1 MSDINSTNHSPLIRS
16 LQKAHRKS
24 LAQRTT
30 LGLWNAGLVG
40 LMLFLVLLLLEQQ
53 FYLDPWIKSVGLAVI
68 ASTKLFFLWWTRQK
82 GSQSSFEEFYRQFS
96 RQSGLEELRYAV
108 DLMQSL
114 DAKNKAGDS
123 SDADSAS
130 SNSSVSSSVS
140 PVQQAFIDAAILQN
154 LEQVPQPK
162 LTTALNDH
170 IRSLPTARMIRQRLQ
185 WIGIFLVLGG
195 FTASNFSDGTQ
206 RLLSFWQNFE
216 KPNPYRYTVFPGNT
230 TVEQGA
236 KFTASIGFDG
246 ATPNE
251 LILHFK
257 TDVESEYRSRLLNE
271 VMSPI
276 NLTDSNFTN
285 FTAQYFAPSLE
296 LNNAL
301 SYYLSMDGFRSP
313 IYRVDVQNRPRFLD
327 LLAVLSPPRYTGLP
341 SDTLHYPFAQL
352 NSYQGT
358 TIELHGALNKP
369 VADLQLFRSN
379 QDRLAIDSSFFST
392 LGYLPA
398 DTLFRITNLQLERA
412 DTLRINLK
420 DTSGLQSSRSEAGII
435 QFVLNAAMD
444 AAPQVQ
450 LLEPAQDISE
460 VAPSTLPILYRASD
474 DHGLGQAR
482 LRYVLQR
489 PFTESE
495 STQNIPLGQ
504 ARQDDVASFE
514 WSLEELALRPKDELL
529 FWIEVRDNDGY
540 NGPKWGR
547 SEERVLRIPSLT
559 EFFDDIGEQEDEVS
573 SNMEDISESF
583 EAIQERYDEFK
594 ENLIDQPEGNYEQ
607 QVQLE
612 SLQEGQQEIEERIK
626 ELNKKFEAIK
636 EELSEK
642 NLLSKETMKAYEELE
657 LLMKDI
663 DDPAFREALE
673 QLRENL
679 QQMSPEQMRQALEDV
694 EFNEERYKE
703 RLERSIELFKQLK
716 LTSDLEKLARSYEEL
731 SNEEAER
738 NGEAEETE
746 QTEEESEQKTV
757 DSENTDEKS
766 DENSDQNTNEPQ
778 QPTPL
783 ANPLTEQQ
791 KQALQKELDRL
802 QEQNEALS
810 EQTSP
815 KNEES
820 IQELQEFSKEK
831 LEEIKKRLQQESQPN
846 LQQDFEELAQK
857 TREQM
862 QRMGQQQLNVNISA
876 LQYILQ
882 SLLNL
887 SLEQEKLVT
896 ATDET
901 ENQSQAYV
909 DMARQQQRIE
919 QVFNSL
925 ADSLYELSTEIPQ
938 FANRI
943 NEQKAQTLERIQ
955 SSLTQMIERQKN
967 SASLASRQSFG
978 GLNELSYE
986 LANLMDQLQNSQSG
1000 SGSGSGGMSMQQ
1012 MMEQMQQMGEQQRQM
1027 NQQIQDMIN
1036 DMQGERLTQDQ
1047 SQRLEQLSRQQNA
1060 IRKQLQ
1066 EMQQNGGLDA
1076 GDELGSELQR
1086 MIEDMEETINDLRG
1100 GVVDP
1105 ILIER
1110 QQNILSRMLQAEDAL
1125 QERDEEE
1132 QREGTTAENPL
1143 NRPTPPMSLEELEER
1158 IRQRLNDPNF
1168 TPFAPDY
1175 QRLIQQYFELLR
1187 QQQVDL

>member
-1 MSDINSTNHSPLIRS
+1 MSDINIYSNSHSPLIRS
-16 LQKAHRKS
+16 LQKAHRNS

-30 LGLWNAGLVG
+30 LGLWNTGLVG
-40 LMLFLVLLLLEQQ
+40 LALFLVLLLLEQQ
-53 FYLDPWIKSVGLAVI
+53 FYLAPWIKGIGLAAI
-68 ASTKLFFLWWTRQK
+68 ATTKLFSLWWTRRQGQQK
-82 GSQSSFEEFYRQFS
+82 SFEEFYRQFS
-96 RQSGLEELRYAV
+96 RQSGFEELRYAV
-108 DLMQSL
+108 DLMQSE
-114 DAKNKAGDS
+114 DAKSKVGDTS
-123 SDADSAS
+123 VSDSAS
-130 SNSSVSSSVS
+130 STASVS
-140 PVQQAFIDAAILQN
+140 PIQQAFIDVAILQN

-162 LTTALNDH
+162 LSTALDEY
-170 IRSLPTARMIRQRLQ
+170 IRNLPTARLARQRLQ
-185 WIGIFLVLGG
+185 WMVVFFVLGAI
-195 FTASNFSDGTQ
+195 TAVNFSSGTQ
-206 RLLSFWQNFE
+206 RLLSFWQSYE
-216 KPNPYRYTVFPGNT
+216 QPNPYRYTVFPGNT

-236 KFTASIGFDG
+236 EFTASIGFEGTLPD
-246 ATPNE
+246 E
-251 LILHFK
+251 LILYFK
-257 TDVESEYRSRLLNE
+257 TDIESEYRSRLLKK
-271 VMSPI
+271 VASAI
-276 NLTDSNFTN
+276 NASY
-285 FTAQYFAPSLE
+285 TATYVAPSLE

-327 LLAVLSPPRYTGLP
+327 LLAVLTPPRYTGLP
-341 SDTLHYPFAQL
+341 TDTLRYPFAQL
-352 NSYQGT
+352 NGYQGT
-358 TIELHGALNKP
+358 QVELLTKLNKP
-369 VADLQLFRSN
+369 VEDLQLFRSD
-379 QDRLAIDSSFFST
+379 QSRLPIDSSFIST
-392 LGYLPA
+392 LGYLPP
-398 DTLFRITNLQLERA
+398 DTLLRITSLQLEQA
-412 DTLRINLK
+412 DTLRLNLK

-435 QFVLNAAMD
+435 QFVLNAAID
-444 AAPQVQ
+444 APPQVS
-450 LLEPAQDISE
+450 LLEPVQDLSE
-460 VAPSTLPILYRASD
+460 VAPTSLPILYRASD

-482 LRYVLQR
+482 LRYILQR
-489 PFTESE
+489 PFAEGE
-495 STQNIPLGQ
+495 ATQNIPLGL
-504 ARQDDVASFE
+504 ARQDAIASYT
-514 WSLEELALRPKDELL
+514 WTLDELALRPKDELL

-559 EFFDDIGEQEDEVS
+559 EFFDDISEQEDEVS
-573 SNMEDISESF
+573 SDMEDISESL

-607 QVQLE
+607 QIQLE
-612 SLQEGQQEIEERIK
+612 SLQEEQREIEERIK
-626 ELNKKFEAIK
+626 ELNEKFEAIK

-642 NLLSKETMKAYEELE
+642 NLLSEETLKSYEELE
-657 LLMKDI
+657 QLMKEI
-663 DDPAFREALE
+663 DDPTFRKALE

-679 QQMSPEQMRQALEDV
+679 QQMNPEQMRQALEDF

-731 SNEEAER
+731 AKEEAER
-738 NGEAEETE
+738 NGESEDTDQSSEQETIQNTE
-746 QTEEESEQKTV
+746 QTEQNSNKT
-757 DSENTDEKS
+757 
-766 DENSDQNTNEPQ
+766 Q

-783 ANPLTEQQ
+783 TTPLTEQQ
-791 KQALQKELDRL
+791 KQALQEELDRL

-810 EQTSP
+810 EQTTP
-815 KNEES
+815 KNEQS

-831 LEEIKKRLQQESQPN
+831 LEEIKKRLQQQSQPN

-862 QRMGQQQLNVNISA
+862 QMMGQQQLNVNIAA

-896 ATDET
+896 ATEET
-901 ENQSQAYV
+901 ENQSQAYM

-955 SSLTQMIERQKN
+955 SSLTQMIERQQN
-967 SASLASRQSFG
+967 RASLASRQSFG

-1012 MMEQMQQMGEQQRQM
+1012 MMEQMQQMGEQQQQM

-1066 EMQQNGGLDA
+1066 EMQQNGGLEA
-1076 GDELGSELQR
+1076 GDELGSQLER

-1100 GVVDP
+1100 GVIDP

-1110 QQNILSRMLQAEDAL
+1110 QQNILTRMLQAEDAL

-1132 QREGTTAENPL
+1132 RREGTTAEDLL
-1143 NRPTPPMSLEELEER
+1143 NRPTPPMSLEELEQR

-1175 QRLIQQYFELLR
+1175 QRLIQQYFELLQ
-1187 QQQVDL
+1187 QQQVDS

>member
-1 MSDINSTNHSPLIRS
+1 MSDINSNNHSPLIRS
-16 LQKAHRKS
+16 LQKAHRQS
-24 LAQRTT
+24 LAKRTT

-40 LMLFLVLLLLEQQ
+40 LALFLVLLLLEQQ
-53 FYLDPWIKSVGLAVI
+53 FYLAPWIKGLGLAAI
-68 ASTKLFFLWWTRQK
+68 ATSKLFSLWWTRRHDRPTR
-82 GSQSSFEEFYRQFS
+82 FEEFYRQFS

-108 DLMQSL
+108 DLMQSE
-114 DAKNKAGDS
+114 DAKSKVGDI
-123 SDADSAS
+123 SDTDSAA
-130 SNSSVSSSVS
+130 SVS

-154 LEQVPQPK
+154 LEQVPQLK
-162 LTTALNDH
+162 LSAALDEY
-170 IRSLPTARMIRQRLQ
+170 IRSLPTARLARQRLQ
-185 WIGIFLVLGG
+185 WMGVFIVLGTI
-195 FTASNFSDGTQ
+195 TAVNFSSGTQ
-206 RLLSFWQNFE
+206 RLLSFWQSYE
-216 KPNPYRYTVFPGNT
+216 QPNPYRYTVFPGNT

-236 KFTASIGFDG
+236 EFTASIGFEG
-246 ATPNE
+246 TTPDE
-251 LILHFK
+251 LILYFK
-257 TDVESEYRSRLLNE
+257 TDIESDYRSRLLNE
-271 VMSPI
+271 LAIPLNASY
-276 NLTDSNFTN
+276 
-285 FTAQYFAPSLE
+285 TAQYVAPSLE

-313 IYRVDVQNRPRFLD
+313 IYRVDVQNRPRLLD
-327 LLAVLSPPRYTGLP
+327 LLAVLTPPRYTGLP
-341 SDTLHYPFAQL
+341 TDTLRYPFAQL
-352 NSYQGT
+352 NGYQGT
-358 TIELHGALNKP
+358 QVELLTKLNKP
-369 VADLQLFRSN
+369 VEDLQLIRSD
-379 QDRLAIDSSFFST
+379 QGRLPIDSSYFST
-392 LGYLPA
+392 LGYLPP
-398 DTLFRITNLQLERA
+398 DTLLSITSLQLELA
-412 DTLRINLK
+412 DTLRLNLK
-420 DTSGLQSSRSEAGII
+420 DTSGLQSSRSEAGMI
-435 QFVLNAAMD
+435 QFVLNVAID
-444 AAPQVQ
+444 APPQVS
-450 LLEPAQDISE
+450 LLEPAQDVIM
-460 VAPSTLPILYRASD
+460 VAPTSLPILYRASD
-474 DHGLGQAR
+474 DHSLGQAR
-482 LRYVLQR
+482 LRYELQR
-489 PFTESE
+489 PFTEGE
-495 STQNIPLGQ
+495 TTQNIPLGQ
-504 ARQDDVASFE
+504 VQQDAIESYTWTLID
-514 WSLEELALRPKDELL
+514 LALRPKDKLL

-547 SEERVLRIPSLT
+547 SEKHVLRIPSLT
-559 EFFDDIGEQEDEVS
+559 EFFDDIGKQEDELS
-573 SNMEDISESF
+573 SDMEDISESF
-583 EAIQERYDEFK
+583 ESIQERYDEFK
-594 ENLIDQPEGNYEQ
+594 ENLIDQPEGNYDQ

-612 SLQEGQQEIEERIK
+612 SLQEEQRDIEERIK
-626 ELNKKFEAIK
+626 ELNEKFETIK

-642 NLLSKETMKAYEELE
+642 NLLSEETLKAYEELE
-657 LLMKDI
+657 QLMKEI

-679 QQMSPEQMRQALEDV
+679 QQMNPEQMRQALEDV

-703 RLERSIELFKQLK
+703 RLERSIELFKQLR

-731 SNEEAER
+731 AKEEAER
-738 NGEAEETE
+738 NGPEEKTEDETE
-746 QTEEESEQKTV
+746 QGSEEE
-757 DSENTDEKS
+757 S
-766 DENSDQNTNEPQ
+766 DENSNEQTDQNT
-778 QPTPL
+778 PL
-783 ANPLTEQQ
+783 SEHQ
-791 KQALQKELDRL
+791 KQALQEELDRL

-831 LEEIKKRLQQESQPN
+831 LEEIKERLQQESKPN

-862 QRMGQQQLNVNISA
+862 QMMGQQQMNINITA

-896 ATDET
+896 ATQET

-919 QVFNSL
+919 QVFDSL
-925 ADSLYELSTEIPQ
+925 TDSLYELSTEIPQ

-943 NEQKAQTLERIQ
+943 NEQKAKTLERIQ
-955 SSLTQMIERQKN
+955 SSLIQMIERQQN
-967 SASLASRQSFG
+967 RASLASRQSFG

-1000 SGSGSGGMSMQQ
+1000 SGSGSGGMSIQQ
-1012 MMEQMQQMGEQQRQM
+1012 MMEKMQQMGEQQQQM

-1036 DMQGERLTQDQ
+1036 DMQGERLMQDQ

-1066 EMQQNGGLDA
+1066 EMQQKGGLEA
-1076 GDELGSELQR
+1076 GDELGSQLER

-1110 QQNILSRMLQAEDAL
+1110 QQNILTRMLEAEDAL

-1132 QREGTTAENPL
+1132 QRESTSAQDPL
-1143 NRPTPPMSLEELEER
+1143 NRPNPPISVEELEQR
-1158 IRQRLNDPNF
+1158 IRQRLNDPKF

-1175 QRLIQQYFELLR
+1175 QRLIQQYFELLQ
-1187 QQQVDL
+1187 QQQVDS

>member
-1 MSDINSTNHSPLIRS
+1 MSDSNSINHSPLIRS

-40 LMLFLVLLLLEQQ
+40 LALFLVLLLLEQQ
-53 FYLDPWIKSVGLAVI
+53 FYLAPWIKGLGLAAI
-68 ASTKLFFLWWTRQK
+68 ASTKLFSLWWTRRHDRPTR
-82 GSQSSFEEFYRQFS
+82 FEEFYRQFS

-108 DLMQSL
+108 DLMQSE
-114 DAKNKAGDS
+114 DAKNKAGDI
-123 SDADSAS
+123 SDSMTPAPETSISPA
-130 SNSSVSSSVS
+130 VS

-162 LTTALNDH
+162 LSAALDEY
-170 IRSLPTARMIRQRLQ
+170 IRTLPTARLARQRLQ
-185 WIGIFLVLGG
+185 WMGVFFVLGVV
-195 FTASNFSDGTQ
+195 TAVNFSGGTQ
-206 RLLSFWQNFE
+206 RLLSFWQSYE
-216 KPNPYRYTVFPGNT
+216 QPNPYRYTVFPGDT

-236 KFTASIGFDG
+236 EFTANIGFDG
-246 ATPNE
+246 ETPE
-251 LILHFK
+251 DLILYFK
-257 TDVESEYRSRLLNE
+257 TDIESEYRSRLLSQLA
-271 VMSPI
+271 SPI
-276 NLTDSNFTN
+276 NAS
-285 FTAQYFAPSLE
+285 FTAQYVAPSLE

-313 IYRVDVQNRPRFLD
+313 LYRVDVQNRPRFLD
-327 LLAVLSPPRYTGLP
+327 LLAVLTPPRYTGLP
-341 SDTLHYPFAQL
+341 TDTLRYPFAQL
-352 NSYQGT
+352 NGYQGT
-358 TIELHGALNKP
+358 QLELLTKLNKP
-369 VADLQLFRSN
+369 VEDLQLFRID
-379 QDRLAIDSSFFST
+379 QDRLPIDSSFFST

-398 DTLFRITNLQLERA
+398 DTLFRITSLQLEQA
-412 DTLRINLK
+412 DTLRLNLK

-435 QFVLNAAMD
+435 QFVLNAAID
-444 AAPQVQ
+444 APPQVS
-450 LLEPAQDISE
+450 LLEPAQDLSE

-504 ARQDDVASFE
+504 ARQDAIESYT

-529 FWIEVRDNDGY
+529 FWIEVRDNDGF
-540 NGPKWGR
+540 NGPKWGK
-547 SEERVLRIPSLT
+547 SEERLLRIPSLT

-573 SNMEDISESF
+573 SDMEDISESF

-612 SLQEGQQEIEERIK
+612 SLQEEQREIEERIK
-626 ELNKKFEAIK
+626 ELNEKFEAIK

-642 NLLSKETMKAYEELE
+642 NLLSEETLKAYEELE
-657 LLMKDI
+657 QLMKEI

-679 QQMSPEQMRQALEDV
+679 QQMNPEQMRQALEDV

-731 SNEEAER
+731 AKEEAER
-738 NGEAEETE
+738 NEQAGETE
-746 QTEEESEQKTV
+746 QTEEGSEQESTQ
-757 DSENTDEKS
+757 E
-766 DENSDQNTNEPQ
+766 SDQK
-778 QPTPL
+778 
-783 ANPLTEQQ
+783 TEQQ
-791 KQALQKELDRL
+791 KQALQEELDRL
-802 QEQNEALS
+802 QEQNESLS
-810 EQTSP
+810 EQTTP
-815 KNEES
+815 KNEQS

-831 LEEIKKRLQQESQPN
+831 LEEIKERLQQESQPN
-846 LQQDFEELAQK
+846 LKQDFEELAQK

-862 QRMGQQQLNVNISA
+862 QMMGQQQMNVNIAA

-896 ATDET
+896 ATQET

-955 SSLTQMIERQKN
+955 SSLTQMIERQQN
-967 SASLASRQSFG
+967 RASLASRQSFG

-1012 MMEQMQQMGEQQRQM
+1012 MMEKMQQMGEQQQQM

-1066 EMQQNGGLDA
+1066 EMQQNGGLEA
-1076 GDELGSELQR
+1076 GDELGSQLER
-1086 MIEDMEETINDLRG
+1086 MIEYMEETINDLRG

-1110 QQNILSRMLQAEDAL
+1110 QQNILTRMLQAEDAL

-1132 QREGTTAENPL
+1132 QREGTSAQDPL
-1143 NRPTPPMSLEELEER
+1143 NRTTPPMSLEELEQR

-1175 QRLIQQYFELLR
+1175 QRLIQQYFELLQ
-1187 QQQVDL
+1187 QQQVDS

>member
-1 MSDINSTNHSPLIRS
+1 MSDINIISNNHSPLIRS
-16 LQKAHRKS
+16 LQKAHRQS

-40 LMLFLVLLLLEQQ
+40 LALFLVLLLLEQQ
-53 FYLDPWIKSVGLAVI
+53 FYLAPWIKGLGLAAI
-68 ASTKLFFLWWTRQK
+68 ATTKLFSLWWTRRHDCPTR
-82 GSQSSFEEFYRQFS
+82 FEEFYRQFS
-96 RQSGLEELRYAV
+96 RQSGLEELRYVV
-108 DLMQSL
+108 DLMQSK
-114 DAKNKAGDS
+114 DAKSKVGDI
-123 SDADSAS
+123 SDFDAS
-130 SNSSVSSSVS
+130 STASVS

-162 LTTALNDH
+162 LSAALDEY
-170 IRSLPTARMIRQRLQ
+170 IRNLPTARLARQRLQ
-185 WIGIFLVLGG
+185 WMGVFIVLGAI
-195 FTASNFSDGTQ
+195 TAVNFSGGTQ
-206 RLLSFWQNFE
+206 RLLSFWQNYE
-216 KPNPYRYTVFPGNT
+216 QPNPYRYTVFPGNT

-236 KFTASIGFDG
+236 EFTASIGFEG
-246 ATPNE
+246 ATPDE
-251 LILHFK
+251 LILYFK
-257 TDVESEYRSRLLNE
+257 TDIESDYRRSRLLNE
-271 VMSPI
+271 LASPI
-276 NLTDSNFTN
+276 NESY
-285 FTAQYFAPSLE
+285 TAQYVAPILE
-296 LNNAL
+296 LNNAV
-301 SYYLSMDGFRSP
+301 SYYLSMDRFRSP
-313 IYRVDVQNRPRFLD
+313 IYRVDIQNRPRFLE
-327 LLAVLSPPRYTGLP
+327 LLAVLTPPRYTGLP
-341 SDTLHYPFAQL
+341 TDTLRYPFAQL
-352 NSYQGT
+352 NGYQGT
-358 TIELHGALNKP
+358 QVELLTNLNKP
-369 VADLQLFRSN
+369 VEDLQLFRSD
-379 QDRLAIDSSFFST
+379 QSRLPIDSSFFST
-392 LGYLPA
+392 LGYLPP
-398 DTLFRITNLQLERA
+398 DTLLRINRLKLEEA
-412 DTLRINLK
+412 DTLRLNLK
-420 DTSGLQSSRSEAGII
+420 DTSGLQSSQSEAGMI
-435 QFVLNAAMD
+435 QFVLNAAID
-444 AAPQVQ
+444 APPQVS
-450 LLEPAQDISE
+450 LLEPAQDLSE
-460 VAPSTLPILYRASD
+460 VAPTSLPILYRASD

-489 PFTESE
+489 PFTEGE
-495 STQNIPLGQ
+495 ATQNIPLGQ
-504 ARQDDVASFE
+504 AQQDAIASYE

-540 NGPKWGR
+540 NGPKWGK
-547 SEERVLRIPSLT
+547 SEECMLRIPSLT

-573 SNMEDISESF
+573 SDMEDISESF

-612 SLQEGQQEIEERIK
+612 SLQEEQREIEERIK
-626 ELNKKFEAIK
+626 ELNEKFEAIK

-642 NLLSKETMKAYEELE
+642 NLLSEETLKAYEELE
-657 LLMKDI
+657 QLMKKI
-663 DDPAFREALE
+663 DDPTFREALE

-679 QQMSPEQMRQALEDV
+679 QQMNPEQMRQALEDV

-731 SNEEAER
+731 AKEEAER
-738 NGEAEETE
+738 NGQAGKAEKS
-746 QTEEESEQKTV
+746 SEQKSTQ
-757 DSENTDEKS
+757 DTEQ
-766 DENSDQNTNEPQ
+766 NSDQPQ
-778 QPTPL
+778 QPT
-783 ANPLTEQQ
+783 PLTEQQ
-791 KQALQKELDRL
+791 KQALKEELDRL
-802 QEQNEALS
+802 HQQNEALY
-810 EQTSP
+810 EQTTP
-815 KNEES
+815 KNEQF

-831 LEEIKKRLQQESQPN
+831 LEKIKERLEQESQPN
-846 LQQDFEELAQK
+846 MQQDFEELAQK

-862 QRMGQQQLNVNISA
+862 QMIGQQQMNVNIAA

-896 ATDET
+896 ATQET
-901 ENQSQAYV
+901 ENQSQTYV

-955 SSLTQMIERQKN
+955 SSLTQMIERQQN
-967 SASLASRQSFG
+967 RASLASRQSFG
-978 GLNELSYE
+978 GLNKLSYE

-1000 SGSGSGGMSMQQ
+1000 SDSGSGGMSMQQ
-1012 MMEQMQQMGEQQRQM
+1012 MMEKMQQMGEQQQQM

-1066 EMQQNGGLDA
+1066 EMQQNGGLEA
-1076 GDELGSELQR
+1076 GDELGSQLER

-1110 QQNILSRMLQAEDAL
+1110 QQNILTRMLQAEDAL
-1125 QERDEEE
+1125 QERNEEE
-1132 QREGTTAENPL
+1132 QREGISAQDPL
-1143 NRPTPPMSLEELEER
+1143 NRPTPPMSLEELEQR

-1168 TPFAPDY
+1168 TPYAPDY
-1175 QRLIQQYFELLR
+1175 QRLIQQYFELLQ
-1187 QQQVDL
+1187 QQQVDS

>member
-1 MSDINSTNHSPLIRS
+1 MSDSNNHSPLINS
-16 LQKAHRKS
+16 LQKAHKQS
-24 LAQRTT
+24 QAQRTT

-40 LMLFLVLLLLEQQ
+40 LVLFLVLLLLEQQ
-53 FYLDPWIKSVGLAVI
+53 FYLDPWVKSVGLAVI
-68 ASTKLFFLWWTRQK
+68 ASTKLFSLWWTRQK
-82 GSQSSFEEFYRQFS
+82 GPQSSFEEFYRQFS

-108 DLMQSL
+108 DLMQAE
-114 DAKNKAGDS
+114 DAKSKVGDTS
-123 SDADSAS
+123 DSAS
-130 SNSSVSSSVS
+130 SAASVS

-162 LTTALNDH
+162 LSAALNDH
-170 IRSLPTARMIRQRLQ
+170 IRSLPTARVIRQRLQ

-195 FTASNFSDGTQ
+195 FTAFNFSDGTQ
-206 RLLSFWQNFE
+206 RLLSFWKSYEQ
-216 KPNPYRYTVFPGNT
+216 PNPYRYTVFPGNT

-236 KFTASIGFDG
+236 EFTASIGFDG
-246 ATPNE
+246 ETPEE
-251 LILHFK
+251 LILYFK
-257 TDVESEYRSRLLNE
+257 TDIESEYRSRLLSQLA
-271 VMSPI
+271 SPI
-276 NLTDSNFTN
+276 NASY
-285 FTAQYFAPSLE
+285 TASYVAPSLE

-327 LLAVLSPPRYTGLP
+327 LLAVLTPPRYTGLP
-341 SDTLHYPFAQL
+341 TDTLFYPFAQL
-352 NSYQGT
+352 NGYQGT
-358 TIELHGALNKP
+358 QLEILGALNKP
-369 VADLQLFRSN
+369 VEDLQLYRSD
-379 QDRLAIDSSFFST
+379 QSRLPIDSSLFST
-392 LGYLPA
+392 IGYLPA
-398 DTLFRITNLQLERA
+398 DTLFRITSLKLEQA
-412 DTLRINLK
+412 DTLRLNLK
-420 DTSGLQSSRSEAGII
+420 DISGLQSSRSEAGMI
-435 QFVLNAAMD
+435 QFVLNAALD
-444 AAPQVQ
+444 APPKVQ
-450 LLEPAQDISE
+450 LLEPTQDLSE
-460 VAPSTLPILYRASD
+460 VAPTSLPILYRASD

-489 PFTESE
+489 PFSE
-495 STQNIPLGQ
+495 NETTQTIPLGQ
-504 ARQDDVASFE
+504 ARQDAIASYE
-514 WSLEELALRPKDELL
+514 WSLEELRLRPKDELR

-559 EFFDDIGEQEDEVS
+559 EFFDEISEQEDEVS
-573 SNMEDISESF
+573 SDIEDISESF

-612 SLQEGQQEIEERIK
+612 SLQEEQREIEERIK
-626 ELNKKFEAIK
+626 ELNEKFEAIK

-642 NLLSKETMKAYEELE
+642 NLLSEETLKAYEELE
-657 LLMKDI
+657 ELMKEI

-679 QQMSPEQMRQALEDV
+679 QQMNPEQMRQALEDV

-731 SNEEAER
+731 AKEEAER
-738 NGEAEETE
+738 NGESEDRE
-746 QTEEESEQKTV
+746 QSSEQEST
-757 DSENTDEKS
+757 
-766 DENSDQNTNEPQ
+766 
-778 QPTPL
+778 
-783 ANPLTEQQ
+783 PLTEQQ
-791 KQALQKELDRL
+791 KQALQEELDRL
-802 QEQNEALS
+802 QQQNEALS

-820 IQELQEFSKEK
+820 IQELQEFSKDK
-831 LEEIKKRLQQESQPN
+831 LEEIKERLQQESQPN

-862 QRMGQQQLNVNISA
+862 QMMGQQQLNVNIAA

-896 ATDET
+896 ATEET

-909 DMARQQQRIE
+909 EMARQQQRIE

-955 SSLTQMIERQKN
+955 SSLTQMIERQQN
-967 SASLASRQSFG
+967 RASLASRQSFG

-1000 SGSGSGGMSMQQ
+1000 SGSGSGGMTMQQ
-1012 MMEQMQQMGEQQRQM
+1012 MMEQMQQMGEQQQQM

-1036 DMQGERLTQDQ
+1036 YMQGDRLTQDQ

-1066 EMQQNGGLDA
+1066 ELQESGGLDA

-1086 MIEDMEETINDLRG
+1086 LIEDMEDTINDLRG

-1110 QQNILSRMLQAEDAL
+1110 QQNILSRMLEAEDAL

-1132 QREGTTAENPL
+1132 QREGTAAEDPL
-1143 NRPTPPMSLEELEER
+1143 NRPTPPMSLEELEQR

-1187 QQQVDL
+1187 QQQVDS

>member
-1 MSDINSTNHSPLIRS
+1 MSDSNSNNHSPLIRS
-16 LQKAHRKS
+16 LEKAHKQS
-24 LAQRTT
+24 QTQRTT

-40 LMLFLVLLLLEQQ
+40 LTLFLVLLLLEQQ
-53 FYLDPWIKSVGLAVI
+53 FYLDPWVKSVGLAVI
-68 ASTKLFFLWWTRQK
+68 ASTKLFSLWWTRQK
-82 GSQSSFEEFYRQFS
+82 EPQSSFEEFYCQFS

-108 DLMQSL
+108 DLMQAE
-114 DAKNKAGDS
+114 DTKKKVVDS
-123 SDADSAS
+123 SDADTAS
-130 SNSSVSSSVS
+130 SDSSSVS
-140 PVQQAFIDAAILQN
+140 FSVSPIQQAFIDAAILQN

-162 LTTALNDH
+162 LATALNDY
-170 IRSLPTARMIRQRLQ
+170 IRKLPTARMIRQRLQ

-195 FTASNFSDGTQ
+195 FTAYNFSDGTR
-206 RLLSFWQNFE
+206 RLLSFWQSYE
-216 KPNPYRYTVFPGNT
+216 QPNPYRYTVFPGNT

-236 KFTASIGFDG
+236 EFTASIGFEG
-246 ATPNE
+246 ATPDE

-271 VMSPI
+271 TMSPI
-276 NLTDSNFTN
+276 SLTDSNSN
-285 FTAQYFAPSLE
+285 NYTAQYVAPSLE

-327 LLAVLSPPRYTGLP
+327 LLAVLKPPRYTDLP
-341 SDTLHYPFAQL
+341 IDTLHYPFAQL
-352 NSYQGT
+352 NGYQGT
-358 TIELHGALNKP
+358 QFELLGALNKP
-369 VADLQLFRSN
+369 VEDLQLFRSD
-379 QDRLAIDSSFFST
+379 QDRLSIDSSFYST
-392 LGYLPA
+392 LGYLPPY
-398 DTLFRITNLQLERA
+398 TLLRITSLQLEQA

-420 DTSGLQSSRSEAGII
+420 DTSGLQSSRSEAGMI
-435 QFVLNAAMD
+435 QFVLNAAID

-450 LLEPAQDISE
+450 LLEPTQDISE
-460 VAPSTLPILYRASD
+460 LAPSKLPILYRASD

-482 LRYVLQR
+482 LRYIMQR
-489 PFTESE
+489 PFSESE
-495 STQNIPLGQ
+495 STQTIPLGH
-504 ARQDDVASFE
+504 ARQDAIASYE
-514 WSLEELALRPKDELL
+514 WSLEELALRPKDELR

-540 NGPKWGR
+540 NGPKWGK

-559 EFFDDIGEQEDEVS
+559 QFFDDIGEQEDEVS

-612 SLQEGQQEIEERIK
+612 SLQEEQQEIEERIK
-626 ELNKKFEAIK
+626 KLNEKFEAIK

-642 NLLSKETMKAYEELE
+642 NVLSEETLKAYEELE
-657 LLMKDI
+657 QLMKEI
-663 DDPAFREALE
+663 DYPAFREALE

-679 QQMSPEQMRQALEDV
+679 LQLSPEQMRQALEDV
-694 EFNEERYKE
+694 EFKEERFKE

-731 SNEEAER
+731 AKEQAER
-738 NGEAEETE
+738 NGEVEETE
-746 QTEEESEQKTV
+746 QTEQNSEKES
-757 DSENTDEKS
+757 DES
-766 DENSDQNTNEPQ
+766 ENSDEIYNQESNQNNSDTEK
-778 QPTPL
+778 PT
-783 ANPLTEQQ
+783 PLTEQQ
-791 KQALQKELDRL
+791 KQTLQEELDRL

-820 IQELQEFSKEK
+820 IQELQEFSKDK
-831 LEEIKKRLQQESQPN
+831 LEEIKERLQQESQPN
-846 LQQDFEELAQK
+846 LQQDFQELAQK

-862 QRMGQQQLNVNISA
+862 QMMGQQQLNVNITA

-896 ATDET
+896 ATKET
-901 ENQSQAYV
+901 ENQNQAYV
-909 DMARQQQRIE
+909 EMARQQQRIE

-955 SSLTQMIERQKN
+955 SSLTQMIERQQN
-967 SASLASRQSFG
+967 RASLASRQSFG

-1000 SGSGSGGMSMQQ
+1000 SGSGSGGMT
-1012 MMEQMQQMGEQQRQM
+1012 MQQMGEQQQQM

-1036 DMQGERLTQDQ
+1036 DIQGERLTQDQ

-1066 EMQQNGGLDA
+1066 EIQQNGGLKA

-1132 QREGTTAENPL
+1132 QREGTAAEDPL
-1143 NRPTPPMSLEELEER
+1143 NRPSPPMSLEELEQR

-1187 QQQVDL
+1187 QQQVDS

>member
-1 MSDINSTNHSPLIRS
+1 MSDINSNSHSPLIRS
-16 LQKAHRKS
+16 LQKAHRNS

-40 LMLFLVLLLLEQQ
+40 LALFLVLLLLEQQ
-53 FYLDPWIKSVGLAVI
+53 FYLAPWLKGLGLTAT
-68 ASTKLFFLWWTRQK
+68 ATSKLFSLWWTRRQDQQK
-82 GSQSSFEEFYRQFS
+82 SFEEFYRQFS

-108 DLMQSL
+108 DLMQSE
-114 DAKNKAGDS
+114 DAKSKVGDTSDSDSTS
-123 SDADSAS
+123 STA
-130 SNSSVSSSVS
+130 SVS
-140 PVQQAFIDAAILQN
+140 PIQQAFIDAAILQN

-162 LTTALNDH
+162 LSAALDEY
-170 IRSLPTARMIRQRLQ
+170 IRNLPTARLARQRLQ
-185 WIGIFLVLGG
+185 WMGVFFVLGAI
-195 FTASNFSDGTQ
+195 TAVNFSSGTE
-206 RLLSFWQNFE
+206 RLLSFWQSYE
-216 KPNPYRYTVFPGNT
+216 QPNPYQYNVFPGNT

-236 KFTASIGFDG
+236 EFTASIGFEGNIPD
-246 ATPNE
+246 E
-251 LILHFK
+251 LILYFK
-257 TDVESEYRSRLLNE
+257 TNIESEYRSRLLKE
-271 VMSPI
+271 VASPI
-276 NLTDSNFTN
+276 NASYTIT
-285 FTAQYFAPSLE
+285 YVAPSLE

-327 LLAVLSPPRYTGLP
+327 LLAVLTPPRYTGLTT
-341 SDTLHYPFAQL
+341 DTLRYPFAQL
-352 NSYQGT
+352 NGYQGT
-358 TIELHGALNKP
+358 QVELFTTLNKP
-369 VADLQLFRSN
+369 VEDLQLFRSD
-379 QDRLAIDSSFFST
+379 QSRLPIDSNYIST
-392 LGYLPA
+392 LGYLPP
-398 DTLFRITNLQLERA
+398 DTLLRITSLLLEQA
-412 DTLRINLK
+412 DTLRLNLK
-420 DTSGLQSSRSEAGII
+420 DTSRLQSSRSETGMI
-435 QFVLNAAMD
+435 QFVLNAAID
-444 AAPQVQ
+444 APPQVS
-450 LLEPAQDISE
+450 LLEPLQDLSE
-460 VAPSTLPILYRASD
+460 VAPTSLPILYRASD

-489 PFTESE
+489 PFAEFET
-495 STQNIPLGQ
+495 TQNIPLGL
-504 ARQDDVASFE
+504 ARQDAIASYT
-514 WSLEELALRPKDELL
+514 WTLDELALRPKDELL

-559 EFFDDIGEQEDEVS
+559 EFFDDISEQEDEVS
-573 SNMEDISESF
+573 SDMEDISESF
-583 EAIQERYDEFK
+583 EAIQERYNEFK

-612 SLQEGQQEIEERIK
+612 SLQEEQQEIEERIK
-626 ELNKKFEAIK
+626 ELNEKFEAIK

-642 NLLSKETMKAYEELE
+642 NLLSEETLNTYEELE
-657 LLMKDI
+657 QLMKEI
-663 DDPAFREALE
+663 DDPTFREALE

-679 QQMSPEQMRQALEDV
+679 QQMNPEQMRQALEDV

-731 SNEEAER
+731 AKEEAER
-738 NGEAEETE
+738 NGESGDTE
-746 QTEEESEQKTV
+746 QSSEQESTQ
-757 DSENTDEKS
+757 D
-766 DENSDQNTNEPQ
+766 
-778 QPTPL
+778 
-783 ANPLTEQQ
+783 TEQQ
-791 KQALQKELDRL
+791 KQALQEELDRL

-810 EQTSP
+810 EQTTP
-815 KNEES
+815 KNEQS

-831 LEEIKKRLQQESQPN
+831 LEEIKERLEQESQPN

-857 TREQM
+857 TREKMQM
-862 QRMGQQQLNVNISA
+862 MGQQQLNVNIAA

-896 ATDET
+896 ATEET

-938 FANRI
+938 YANRI

-955 SSLTQMIERQKN
+955 SSLTQMIERQQN
-967 SASLASRQSFG
+967 QASLTSRQSFG

-986 LANLMDQLQNSQSG
+986 LANLMDQLQNSQLG

-1012 MMEQMQQMGEQQRQM
+1012 MMEQMQQMGEQQLQM

-1066 EMQQNGGLDA
+1066 EMQQNGGLEA
-1076 GDELGSELQR
+1076 GDELGSQLER

-1100 GVVDP
+1100 GVIDP

-1110 QQNILSRMLQAEDAL
+1110 QQNILTRMLQAEDAL

-1132 QREGTTAENPL
+1132 RREGTTAKDPL
-1143 NRPTPPMSLEELEER
+1143 NRPTPPMSLEELEQR
-1158 IRQRLNDPNF
+1158 IRQRLYDPNF

-1175 QRLIQQYFELLR
+1175 QRLIQQYFELLQ
-1187 QQQVDL
+1187 QQQVDS

>member
-1 MSDINSTNHSPLIRS
+1 MSKPNNESPLILS
-16 LQKAHRKS
+16 LQKAHKQS
-24 LAQRTT
+24 QAQRTT

-40 LMLFLVLLLLEQQ
+40 LTLFLVLLLLEQQ
-53 FYLDPWIKSVGLAVI
+53 FYLDPWVKSVGLAII
-68 ASTKLFFLWWTRQK
+68 ACTKLFSLWWTRHK
-82 GSQSSFEEFYRQFS
+82 GPQSSFEDFYQHFS
-96 RQSGLEELRYAV
+96 RQTGLEELRYAV
-108 DLMQSL
+108 DLMQAEEAKKKVGDTF
-114 DAKNKAGDS
+114 DAN
-123 SDADSAS
+123 SAS
-130 SNSSVSSSVS
+130 SNSSSVS
-140 PVQQAFIDAAILQN
+140 PIQQAFIDAAILQN

-162 LTTALNDH
+162 LTTALDDH

-195 FTASNFSDGTQ
+195 FTAFNFSDGTQ
-206 RLLSFWQNFE
+206 RLLSFWQSYE
-216 KPNPYRYTVFPGNT
+216 KPNPYRYTVLPGNT

-236 KFTASIGFDG
+236 EFTASIGFSG
-246 ATPNE
+246 AIPDE
-251 LILHFK
+251 LILYFK
-257 TDVESEYRSRLLNE
+257 TDIESEYRSRLLNE
-271 VMSPI
+271 AMSPI
-276 NLTDSNFTN
+276 NLRDSNSN
-285 FTAQYFAPSLE
+285 YYTAQYVAPSLE

-301 SYYLSMDGFRSP
+301 SYYLSMDEFRSP
-313 IYRVDVQNRPRFLD
+313 LYRVDVQNRPRFLD
-327 LLAVLSPPRYTGLP
+327 LLAVLTPPRYTGLP
-341 SDTLHYPFAQL
+341 IDTLRYPFAQL
-352 NSYQGT
+352 NGYQGT
-358 TIELHGALNKP
+358 QVELLGALNKP
-369 VADLQLFRSN
+369 VENLQLYRRDQSR
-379 QDRLAIDSSFFST
+379 QPIDSSYIST
-392 LGYLPA
+392 LGYLPP
-398 DTLFRITNLQLERA
+398 DTLLHITSLQLEQS
-412 DTLRINLK
+412 DTLRLNLK
-420 DTSGLQSSRSEAGII
+420 DTSSIQSSRSEAGMI
-435 QFVLNAAMD
+435 QFVLNAAID

-450 LLEPAQDISE
+450 LLEPAQDLSE
-460 VAPSTLPILYRASD
+460 VAPIMLPILYRASD

-482 LRYVLQR
+482 LRYELQR
-489 PFTESE
+489 PFTEGE
-495 STQNIPLGQ
+495 RAQTIPLGQ
-504 ARQDDVASFE
+504 ARQDAITSYE
-514 WSLEELALRPKDELL
+514 WSLEELALRPKDELR

-540 NGPKWGR
+540 NGPKWGK

-559 EFFDDIGEQEDEVS
+559 EFFDYISEQEGKVS
-573 SNMEDISESF
+573 SDMEDISESF
-583 EAIQERYDEFK
+583 EAIQDRYDEFK

-612 SLQEGQQEIEERIK
+612 SLQEEQREIEERIK
-626 ELNKKFEAIK
+626 ELNEKFEAIK

-642 NLLSKETMKAYEELE
+642 NLLSEETLKAYEELE
-657 LLMKDI
+657 QLMKEI
-663 DDPAFREALE
+663 DDPAFQEALE

-731 SNEEAER
+731 AKEEAER
-738 NGEAEETE
+738 NGEVEKTVQTE
-746 QTEEESEQKTV
+746 QNGEQ
-757 DSENTDEKS
+757 
-766 DENSDQNTNEPQ
+766 NSNETQ
-778 QPTPL
+778 QPT
-783 ANPLTEQQ
+783 PLTEQQ
-791 KQALQKELDRL
+791 KQALQEELDRL

-810 EQTSP
+810 ELSSP
-815 KNEES
+815 KNVES

-831 LEEIKKRLQQESQPN
+831 LEEIKERLQQESQPK

-862 QRMGQQQLNVNISA
+862 QMMGQQQLNVNITA

-896 ATDET
+896 ATEET

-943 NEQKAQTLERIQ
+943 NGQKAQTLERIQ
-955 SSLTQMIERQKN
+955 SSLTQMIERQQN
-967 SASLASRQSFG
+967 RASLASRQSFG

-1012 MMEQMQQMGEQQRQM
+1012 MMEQMQQMGEQQQQM

-1036 DMQGERLTQDQ
+1036 DIQGERLTQDQ

-1066 EMQQNGGLDA
+1066 EIQQNGGLKA

-1132 QREGTTAENPL
+1132 QREGTTAQDPL
-1143 NRPTPPMSLEELEER
+1143 NRPTPPMSLEELEQR

-1187 QQQVDL
+1187 QQQVDS

>member
-1 MSDINSTNHSPLIRS
+1 MSDININSNSHSPLIRS
-16 LQKAHRKS
+16 LQKAHRNS

-40 LMLFLVLLLLEQQ
+40 LALFLVLLLLEQQ
-53 FYLDPWIKSVGLAVI
+53 FYLAPWLKGLGLTAI
-68 ASTKLFFLWWTRQK
+68 ATTKLFSLWWTRRQDQQK
-82 GSQSSFEEFYRQFS
+82 SFEEFYRQFS

-108 DLMQSL
+108 DLMQSE
-114 DAKNKAGDS
+114 DAKSKVGDT
-123 SDADSAS
+123 SDSDSAS
-130 SNSSVSSSVS
+130 STASVS
-140 PVQQAFIDAAILQN
+140 PIQQAFIDAAILQN

-162 LTTALNDH
+162 LSAALDEY
-170 IRSLPTARMIRQRLQ
+170 IRNLPTARLARQRLQ
-185 WIGIFLVLGG
+185 WMGVFFVLGAI
-195 FTASNFSDGTQ
+195 TAVNFSRGTE
-206 RLLSFWQNFE
+206 RLLSFWQSYE
-216 KPNPYRYTVFPGNT
+216 QPNPYRYNVFPGNT

-236 KFTASIGFDG
+236 EFTASIGFEGNLPD
-246 ATPNE
+246 E
-251 LILHFK
+251 LILYFK
-257 TDVESEYRSRLLNE
+257 TNIESEYRSRLLKK
-271 VMSPI
+271 VASPI
-276 NLTDSNFTN
+276 NTSY
-285 FTAQYFAPSLE
+285 TATYVAPSLE

-327 LLAVLSPPRYTGLP
+327 LLAVLTPPRYTGLP
-341 SDTLHYPFAQL
+341 TDTLRYPFAQL
-352 NSYQGT
+352 NGYQGT
-358 TIELHGALNKP
+358 QVELFTTLNKP
-369 VADLQLFRSN
+369 VEDLQLFRIDQS
-379 QDRLAIDSSFFST
+379 RLPIDSSYIST
-392 LGYLPA
+392 LGYLPP
-398 DTLFRITNLQLERA
+398 DTLLRITSLQLEQA
-412 DTLRINLK
+412 DTLRLNLK
-420 DTSGLQSSRSEAGII
+420 DTSGLQSSRSETGMI
-435 QFVLNAAMD
+435 QFVLNAAID
-444 AAPQVQ
+444 APPQVS
-450 LLEPAQDISE
+450 LLEPLQNLSK
-460 VAPSTLPILYRASD
+460 VAPTSLPILYRASD

-489 PFTESE
+489 PFTEFKI
-495 STQNIPLGQ
+495 TQNIPLGQ
-504 ARQDDVASFE
+504 AQQGAIVSYTWTLD
-514 WSLEELALRPKDELL
+514 ELALRPKDELL

-547 SEERVLRIPSLT
+547 SEERVLRIPSFT
-559 EFFDDIGEQEDEVS
+559 EFFDEISEQEDEVS
-573 SNMEDISESF
+573 SDMEDISESF

-594 ENLIDQPEGNYEQ
+594 ENLIDQPKGNYEQ
-607 QVQLE
+607 QIQLE
-612 SLQEGQQEIEERIK
+612 SLQEEQREIEERIK
-626 ELNKKFEAIK
+626 ELNEKFEAIK
-636 EELSEK
+636 EELNEK
-642 NLLSKETMKAYEELE
+642 NLLSEETLKAYEELE
-657 LLMKDI
+657 QLMKEI
-663 DDPAFREALE
+663 DDPTFREALE

-679 QQMSPEQMRQALEDV
+679 QQMNPEQMRQALEDV

-703 RLERSIELFKQLK
+703 RLQRSIELFKQLK

-731 SNEEAER
+731 AKEEAER
-738 NGEAEETE
+738 NGEAEDTEQSSEQESTQDTDQNSE
-746 QTEEESEQKTV
+746 QTEQ
-757 DSENTDEKS
+757 
-766 DENSDQNTNEPQ
+766 NSNETQ
-778 QPTPL
+778 QTTPL
-783 ANPLTEQQ
+783 TTPLTEQQ
-791 KQALQKELDRL
+791 KQALQEELDRL

-810 EQTSP
+810 EQTTP
-815 KNEES
+815 KNEQS

-831 LEEIKKRLQQESQPN
+831 LEEIKERLQQESQPN
-846 LQQDFEELAQK
+846 LQQDFEELAEK

-862 QRMGQQQLNVNISA
+862 QMMGQQQLNVNIAA

-896 ATDET
+896 ATEET

-955 SSLTQMIERQKN
+955 SSLTQMIERQQN
-967 SASLASRQSFG
+967 RASLASRQSFG

-1012 MMEQMQQMGEQQRQM
+1012 MMEQMQQMGEQQQQM

-1047 SQRLEQLSRQQNA
+1047 SQRLKQLSRQQNA

-1066 EMQQNGGLDA
+1066 EMQQNGGFEA
-1076 GDELGSELQR
+1076 GDELGSQLER

-1100 GVVDP
+1100 GVIDP

-1110 QQNILSRMLQAEDAL
+1110 QQNILTRMLQAENAL

-1132 QREGTTAENPL
+1132 RREGTTAEDPL
-1143 NRPTPPMSLEELEER
+1143 NRPIPPMSLEELEKR

-1175 QRLIQQYFELLR
+1175 QRLIQQYFELLQ
-1187 QQQVDL
+1187 QQQVDS

>member
-1 MSDINSTNHSPLIRS
+1 MSDININSKSHSPLIRS
-16 LQKAHRKS
+16 LQKAHRNS

-40 LMLFLVLLLLEQQ
+40 LALFLVLLLLEQQ
-53 FYLDPWIKSVGLAVI
+53 FYLAPWIKGLGLAAI
-68 ASTKLFFLWWTRQK
+68 ATTKLFSLWWTRRQGQQK
-82 GSQSSFEEFYRQFS
+82 SFEEFYRQFS

-108 DLMQSL
+108 DLMQSE
-114 DAKNKAGDS
+114 DAKSKVGDTS
-123 SDADSAS
+123 DSAS
-130 SNSSVSSSVS
+130 STASVS
-140 PVQQAFIDAAILQN
+140 PIHQAFIDAAILQN

-162 LTTALNDH
+162 LSAALDEY
-170 IRSLPTARMIRQRLQ
+170 IRNLPTARLARQRLQ
-185 WIGIFLVLGG
+185 WMGVLFVLGAI
-195 FTASNFSDGTQ
+195 TAVNFSSGTQ
-206 RLLSFWQNFE
+206 RLLSFWQSYE
-216 KPNPYRYTVFPGNT
+216 QPNPYRYTVFPGNT

-236 KFTASIGFDG
+236 EFTASIGFEGTLPD
-246 ATPNE
+246 E
-251 LILHFK
+251 LILYFK
-257 TDVESEYRSRLLNE
+257 TDIESKYRSRLLKE
-271 VMSPI
+271 VASPI
-276 NLTDSNFTN
+276 NASY
-285 FTAQYFAPSLE
+285 TAIYVAPSLE

-327 LLAVLSPPRYTGLP
+327 LLAVLTPPRYTGLP
-341 SDTLHYPFAQL
+341 TDTLRYPFAQL
-352 NSYQGT
+352 NGYQGT
-358 TIELHGALNKP
+358 QVELLTKLNKP
-369 VADLQLFRSN
+369 VEDLQLFRSD
-379 QDRLAIDSSFFST
+379 QSRLPIDSSYIST
-392 LGYLPA
+392 LGYLPP
-398 DTLFRITNLQLERA
+398 DTPLRITSLQLEQA
-412 DTLRINLK
+412 DTLRLNLK

-435 QFVLNAAMD
+435 QFVLNAAID
-444 AAPQVQ
+444 APPQVS
-450 LLEPAQDISE
+450 LLEPVQDLSE
-460 VAPSTLPILYRASD
+460 VAPTSLPILYRASD

-482 LRYVLQR
+482 LRYILQR
-489 PFTESE
+489 PFAEGE
-495 STQNIPLGQ
+495 ATQNIPLGL
-504 ARQDDVASFE
+504 ARQDAIASYT
-514 WSLEELALRPKDELL
+514 WTLDELALRPKDELL

-559 EFFDDIGEQEDEVS
+559 EFFDDIGKQEDEVS
-573 SNMEDISESF
+573 SDMEDISESF

-612 SLQEGQQEIEERIK
+612 SLQEEQQEIEERIK
-626 ELNKKFEAIK
+626 ELNEKFEAIK

-642 NLLSKETMKAYEELE
+642 NLLSEETLKAYEELE
-657 LLMKDI
+657 QLMKEI
-663 DDPAFREALE
+663 DDPTFREALE

-679 QQMSPEQMRQALEDV
+679 QQMNPEQMRQALEDV

-731 SNEEAER
+731 AKEEAER
-738 NGEAEETE
+738 NGESEDTE
-746 QTEEESEQKTV
+746 QSSEQESTQ
-757 DSENTDEKS
+757 DT
-766 DENSDQNTNEPQ
+766 DENSNETQ
-778 QPTPL
+778 QS
-783 ANPLTEQQ
+783 NPLTEQQ
-791 KQALQKELDRL
+791 KQALKEELDRL

-810 EQTSP
+810 EQTTP
-815 KNEES
+815 KNEQS

-831 LEEIKKRLQQESQPN
+831 LEEIKERLQQESQPN

-862 QRMGQQQLNVNISA
+862 QMMGQQQLNVNIAA

-896 ATDET
+896 ATEET

-955 SSLTQMIERQKN
+955 SSLTQMIERQQN
-967 SASLASRQSFG
+967 RASLASRQSFG

-1012 MMEQMQQMGEQQRQM
+1012 MMEQMQQMGEQQQQM

-1036 DMQGERLTQDQ
+1036 DMQGDRLTQDQ

-1066 EMQQNGGLDA
+1066 EMQQNGGLEA
-1076 GDELGSELQR
+1076 GDELGSQLER

-1100 GVVDP
+1100 GVIDP

-1110 QQNILSRMLQAEDAL
+1110 QQNILTRMLQAEDAL

-1132 QREGTTAENPL
+1132 RREGTTAEDPL
-1143 NRPTPPMSLEELEER
+1143 NRPTPPMSLEELEQR

-1175 QRLIQQYFELLR
+1175 QRLIQQYFELLQ
-1187 QQQVDL
+1187 QQQVDS

>member
-1 MSDINSTNHSPLIRS
+1 MSDSNSNNHSLLIRS
-16 LQKAHRKS
+16 LQKAHRQS

-40 LMLFLVLLLLEQQ
+40 LALFMVLLLLEQQ
-53 FYLDPWIKSVGLAVI
+53 FYLAPWIKGLGLAAI
-68 ASTKLFFLWWTRQK
+68 ATAKLFSLWWTRQHDRPTR
-82 GSQSSFEEFYRQFS
+82 FEEFYRQFS

-108 DLMQSL
+108 DLMQSE
-114 DAKNKAGDS
+114 DAKNKAGDISDSANSTS
-123 SDADSAS
+123 SDSAS
-130 SNSSVSSSVS
+130 STASVS

-154 LEQVPQPK
+154 LEQVPQAK
-162 LTTALNDH
+162 LSAALDEY
-170 IRSLPTARMIRQRLQ
+170 IRTLPTARLARQRLQ
-185 WIGIFLVLGG
+185 WMGLFIVLGVI
-195 FTASNFSDGTQ
+195 TAVNFSGGTQ
-206 RLLSFWQNFE
+206 RLLSFWQSYE
-216 KPNPYRYTVFPGNT
+216 QPNPYRYTVFPGNT

-236 KFTASIGFDG
+236 EFTASIGFKGTAPD
-246 ATPNE
+246 E
-251 LILHFK
+251 LILYFK
-257 TDVESEYRSRLLNE
+257 TDIESEYRSRLLNE
-271 VMSPI
+271 VASPL
-276 NLTDSNFTN
+276 NASY
-285 FTAQYFAPSLE
+285 TAQYVAPSLE

-313 IYRVDVQNRPRFLD
+313 LYRVDVQNRPRFLD
-327 LLAVLSPPRYTGLP
+327 LLAVLTPPRYTGLP
-341 SDTLHYPFAQL
+341 TDTLRYPFAQL
-352 NSYQGT
+352 NGYQGT
-358 TIELHGALNKP
+358 QVELLTKLNKP
-369 VADLQLFRSN
+369 VEDLQLFRSD
-379 QDRLAIDSSFFST
+379 QSRLPIDSSFFST

-398 DTLFRITNLQLERA
+398 DTLLRITSLQLEQA
-412 DTLRINLK
+412 DTLRLNLK
-420 DTSGLQSSRSEAGII
+420 DTSGLQSSRSEAGMI
-435 QFVLNAAMD
+435 QFVLNAAID
-444 AAPQVQ
+444 APPQVS
-450 LLEPAQDISE
+450 LLEPAQDLSE
-460 VAPSTLPILYRASD
+460 VAPRTLPILYRSSD

-489 PFTESE
+489 PFTENE

-504 ARQDDVASFE
+504 ARQDAIESYT

-540 NGPKWGR
+540 NGPKWGK

-573 SNMEDISESF
+573 SDMEDISESF

-612 SLQEGQQEIEERIK
+612 SLQEEQREIEERIK
-626 ELNKKFEAIK
+626 ELNEKFEAIK

-642 NLLSKETMKAYEELE
+642 NLLSEETLKAYEELE
-657 LLMKDI
+657 QLMKEI
-663 DDPAFREALE
+663 DDPTFREALE

-679 QQMSPEQMRQALEDV
+679 QQMNPEQMRQALEDV

-731 SNEEAER
+731 AKEEAER
-738 NGEAEETE
+738 NGEAGEME
-746 QTEEESEQKTV
+746 QSSEQESTQ
-757 DSENTDEKS
+757 DTDQNSEQNSDQNS
-766 DENSDQNTNEPQ
+766 DENSEQNTDQPQEPS
-778 QPTPL
+778 PL
-783 ANPLTEQQ
+783 ANPFTEQQ
-791 KQALQKELDRL
+791 KQALQEELDRL
-802 QEQNEALS
+802 QEQNESLS
-810 EQTSP
+810 EQTTP
-815 KNEES
+815 KNEQS

-831 LEEIKKRLQQESQPN
+831 LEEIKERLEQESQPN

-862 QRMGQQQLNVNISA
+862 QMMGQQQMNVNIAA

-896 ATDET
+896 ATQET

-909 DMARQQQRIE
+909 EMARQQQRIE

-955 SSLTQMIERQKN
+955 SSLTQMIERQQN
-967 SASLASRQSFG
+967 RASLASRQSFG

-1012 MMEQMQQMGEQQRQM
+1012 MMEKMQQMGEQQQQM

-1066 EMQQNGGLDA
+1066 EMQQNGGLEA
-1076 GDELGSELQR
+1076 GDELGSQLER

-1100 GVVDP
+1100 GVIDP

-1110 QQNILSRMLQAEDAL
+1110 QQNILTRMLQAEDAL

-1132 QREGTTAENPL
+1132 QREGTSAQDPL
-1143 NRPTPPMSLEELEER
+1143 NRPTPPMSLEELEQR

-1175 QRLIQQYFELLR
+1175 QRLIQQYFELLQ
-1187 QQQVDL
+1187 QQQVDS

>member
-1 MSDINSTNHSPLIRS
+1 MSDINSNNHSPLILS
-16 LQKAHRKS
+16 LQKAHRQS

-40 LMLFLVLLLLEQQ
+40 LALFLVLLLLEQQ
-53 FYLDPWIKSVGLAVI
+53 FYLAPWIKGLGLAAI
-68 ASTKLFFLWWTRQK
+68 ATSKLFSLWWTRRHDRPTR
-82 GSQSSFEEFYRQFS
+82 FEEFYRQFS

-108 DLMQSL
+108 DLMQSE
-114 DAKNKAGDS
+114 DAKSKVRDI
-123 SDADSAS
+123 SDTNSAAS
-130 SNSSVSSSVS
+130 TASVS

-162 LTTALNDH
+162 LSTALEEY
-170 IRSLPTARMIRQRLQ
+170 IRNLPTARLARQRLQ
-185 WIGIFLVLGG
+185 WMSVFIVLGAI
-195 FTASNFSDGTQ
+195 TAVNFSSGTQ
-206 RLLSFWQNFE
+206 RLLSFWQSYE
-216 KPNPYRYTVFPGNT
+216 QPNPYRYTVFPGNI

-236 KFTASIGFDG
+236 EFTASIGFEG
-246 ATPNE
+246 TTPDE
-251 LILHFK
+251 LILYFK
-257 TDVESEYRSRLLNE
+257 TDIESDYRSRLLNKLAIPLNA
-271 VMSPI
+271 SY
-276 NLTDSNFTN
+276 
-285 FTAQYFAPSLE
+285 TAQYVAPSLE
-296 LNNAL
+296 LNNAQ

-327 LLAVLSPPRYTGLP
+327 LLAVLTPPRYTGLP
-341 SDTLHYPFAQL
+341 TDTLRYPFAQL
-352 NSYQGT
+352 NGYQGT
-358 TIELHGALNKP
+358 QVELLTKLNKP
-369 VADLQLFRSN
+369 VEDLQLIRSD
-379 QDRLAIDSSFFST
+379 QGRLPIDSSYFST
-392 LGYLPA
+392 LGYLPP
-398 DTLFRITNLQLERA
+398 DTLLSITSLQLEQA
-412 DTLRINLK
+412 DTLRLNLK
-420 DTSGLQSSRSEAGII
+420 DTSGLQSSRSEAGMI
-435 QFVLNAAMD
+435 QFVLNAAID
-444 AAPQVQ
+444 APPQVS
-450 LLEPAQDISE
+450 LLEPAEDLSE
-460 VAPSTLPILYRASD
+460 VAPTSLPILYRASD

-482 LRYVLQR
+482 LHYVLQR
-489 PFTESE
+489 PFTEGVT
-495 STQNIPLGQ
+495 TQNIPLGQ
-504 ARQDDVASFE
+504 ARQDAIASYT
-514 WSLEELALRPKDELL
+514 WILEELALRPKDELRI
-529 FWIEVRDNDGY
+529 WIEVRDNDGF
-540 NGPKWGR
+540 NGPKWGK
-547 SEERVLRIPSLT
+547 SEDRVLRLPSLT
-559 EFFDDIGEQEDEVS
+559 EFFEDISEQEDEVS
-573 SNMEDISESF
+573 SDMKDISESF

-612 SLQEGQQEIEERIK
+612 SMQEEQREIEERIK
-626 ELNKKFEAIK
+626 ELNEKFEAIK
-636 EELSEK
+636 EKLSEK
-642 NLLSKETMKAYEELE
+642 NLLSEETLKAYEELE
-657 LLMKDI
+657 QLMKKI
-663 DDPAFREALE
+663 DDPTFREALE

-679 QQMSPEQMRQALEDV
+679 QQMNPEQMRQALEDV

-731 SNEEAER
+731 AKEEAER
-738 NGEAEETE
+738 NGQENETE
-746 QTEEESEQKTV
+746 QESNQNSKQ
-757 DSENTDEKS
+757 NS
-766 DENSDQNTNEPQ
+766 DENSDQKSEQSEQST
-778 QPTPL
+778 
-783 ANPLTEQQ
+783 PLTEHQ
-791 KQALQKELDRL
+791 KQALQEELDRL
-802 QEQNEALS
+802 QEQNESLS
-810 EQTSP
+810 KQTTP
-815 KNEES
+815 KNEQS

-831 LEEIKKRLQQESQPN
+831 LEEIKERLEQESQPN

-862 QRMGQQQLNVNISA
+862 QMMGQQQMNVNIAA

-896 ATDET
+896 ATQET
-901 ENQSQAYV
+901 ENQSQAFV

-955 SSLTQMIERQKN
+955 SSLTQMIERQQN
-967 SASLASRQSFG
+967 RASLASRQSFG

-986 LANLMDQLQNSQSG
+986 LANLMDQLQNSQSD
-1000 SGSGSGGMSMQQ
+1000 SGSGNGGMSMQQ
-1012 MMEQMQQMGEQQRQM
+1012 MMEQMQQMGEQQQQI

-1066 EMQQNGGLDA
+1066 EMQQNGELEA
-1076 GDELGSELQR
+1076 GDELGSQLER

-1110 QQNILSRMLQAEDAL
+1110 QQNILTRMLKAEDAL

-1132 QREGTTAENPL
+1132 QREGTSAQDPL
-1143 NRPTPPMSLEELEER
+1143 NRPASSMSLEELEQR

-1168 TPFAPDY
+1168 TPFALDY
-1175 QRLIQQYFELLR
+1175 QRLIQQYFELLQ
-1187 QQQVDL
+1187 QQQVDS

>member
-1 MSDINSTNHSPLIRS
+1 
-16 LQKAHRKS
+16 
-24 LAQRTT
+24 
-30 LGLWNAGLVG
+30 
-40 LMLFLVLLLLEQQ
+40 VLLLLEQQ
-53 FYLDPWIKSVGLAVI
+53 FYLAPWIKILGLGAI
-68 ASTKLFFLWWTRQK
+68 ATTKLFSLWWTRQN
-82 GSQSSFEEFYRQFS
+82 GPQSSFEEFYRHFS

-108 DLMQSL
+108 DLMQSE
-114 DAKNKAGDS
+114 DAKSKVRDTS
-123 SDADSAS
+123 DSAS
-130 SNSSVSSSVS
+130 SAASVF

-170 IRSLPTARMIRQRLQ
+170 IRSLPTARVIRQRLQ

-195 FTASNFSDGTQ
+195 FTAFNFSDGTQ
-206 RLLSFWQNFE
+206 RLLSFWKSYEQ
-216 KPNPYRYTVFPGNT
+216 PNPYRYTVFPGNT

-236 KFTASIGFDG
+236 EFTASIGFDG
-246 ATPNE
+246 ETPEE
-251 LILHFK
+251 LILYFK
-257 TDVESEYRSRLLNE
+257 TDIESEYRSRLLSQLA
-271 VMSPI
+271 SPI
-276 NLTDSNFTN
+276 NASY
-285 FTAQYFAPSLE
+285 TASYLAPSLE

-327 LLAVLSPPRYTGLP
+327 LLAVLTPPGYTGLP
-341 SDTLHYPFAQL
+341 TDTLLYPFAQL
-352 NSYQGT
+352 NGYQGT
-358 TIELHGALNKP
+358 QLELLGALNKP
-369 VADLQLFRSN
+369 VEDLQLYRSD
-379 QDRLAIDSSFFST
+379 QSRLPIDSSLFST
-392 LGYLPA
+392 IGYLPA
-398 DTLFRITNLQLERA
+398 DTLFRITSLQLEQA
-412 DTLRINLK
+412 DTLRLNLK
-420 DTSGLQSSRSEAGII
+420 DTSGLQSSRSEAGMI
-435 QFVLNAAMD
+435 QFVLNAALD
-444 AAPQVQ
+444 APPQVQ
-450 LLEPAQDISE
+450 LLEPTQILSE
-460 VAPSTLPILYRASD
+460 VAPTSLPILYRTSD

-495 STQNIPLGQ
+495 SIQTIPLGQ
-504 ARQDDVASFE
+504 ARQDAIASYE
-514 WSLEELALRPKDELL
+514 WSLEKLGLRPKDELR

-559 EFFDDIGEQEDEVS
+559 EFFDEISEQEDEVS
-573 SNMEDISESF
+573 SDMEDISESF

-612 SLQEGQQEIEERIK
+612 SLQEEQREIEERIK
-626 ELNKKFEAIK
+626 ELNEKFEAIK

-642 NLLSKETMKAYEELE
+642 NLLSEETLKAYEELE
-657 LLMKDI
+657 ELMKEI

-679 QQMSPEQMRQALEDV
+679 QQMNPEQMRQALEDV

-731 SNEEAER
+731 AKEEAER
-738 NGEAEETE
+738 NGESEDTE
-746 QTEEESEQKTV
+746 QS
-757 DSENTDEKS
+757 
-766 DENSDQNTNEPQ
+766 SDQESTQ
-778 QPTPL
+778 
-783 ANPLTEQQ
+783 LTEQQ
-791 KQALQKELDRL
+791 KQALQEELDRL
-802 QEQNEALS
+802 QQQNEALF

-820 IQELQEFSKEK
+820 IQELQEFSKDK
-831 LEEIKKRLQQESQPN
+831 LEEIKERLQQESQPN

-862 QRMGQQQLNVNISA
+862 QMMGQQQLNVNIAA

-896 ATDET
+896 ATEET

-909 DMARQQQRIE
+909 EMARQQQRIE

-955 SSLTQMIERQKN
+955 SSLTQMIERQQN
-967 SASLASRQSFG
+967 RASLASRQSFG

-1000 SGSGSGGMSMQQ
+1000 SGSGSGGMTMQQ
-1012 MMEQMQQMGEQQRQM
+1012 MMEQMQQMGEQQQQM

-1036 DMQGERLTQDQ
+1036 DMQGDRLTQDQ

-1066 EMQQNGGLDA
+1066 ELQESGGLDA

-1086 MIEDMEETINDLRG
+1086 LIEDMEDTINDLRG

-1110 QQNILSRMLQAEDAL
+1110 QQNILSRMLEAEDAL

-1132 QREGTTAENPL
+1132 EREGTAAKDPL
-1143 NRPTPPMSLEELEER
+1143 NRPSPPMSLEELEQR

-1168 TPFAPDY
+1168 TPFTPDY

-1187 QQQVDL
+1187 QQQVDG

>member
-1 MSDINSTNHSPLIRS
+1 MSDSNSNNHSSLIRS
-16 LQKAHRKS
+16 LQKAHRQS

-40 LMLFLVLLLLEQQ
+40 LALFLVLLLLEQQ
-53 FYLDPWIKSVGLAVI
+53 FYLAPWIKGLGLGAI
-68 ASTKLFFLWWTRQK
+68 AATKLFSLWWTRRHDRPTR
-82 GSQSSFEEFYRQFS
+82 FEEFYRQFS

-108 DLMQSL
+108 DLMQSE
-114 DAKNKAGDS
+114 DAKSKAGDISDTETDS
-123 SDADSAS
+123 STA
-130 SNSSVSSSVS
+130 SVS

-154 LEQVPQPK
+154 LEQVPQAK
-162 LTTALNDH
+162 LSAALDEY
-170 IRSLPTARMIRQRLQ
+170 IRTLPTARLARQRLQ
-185 WIGIFLVLGG
+185 WMGVFIVLGVI
-195 FTASNFSDGTQ
+195 TAVNFSGGTQ
-206 RLLSFWQNFE
+206 RLLSFWQSYE
-216 KPNPYRYTVFPGNT
+216 QPNPYRYTVFPGNT

-236 KFTASIGFDG
+236 EFTASIGFEGTAPD
-246 ATPNE
+246 E
-251 LILHFK
+251 LILYFK
-257 TDVESEYRSRLLNE
+257 TDIESEYRSRLLSE
-271 VMSPI
+271 VVSPL
-276 NLTDSNFTN
+276 NASY
-285 FTAQYFAPSLE
+285 TAQYVAPSLE

-313 IYRVDVQNRPRFLD
+313 LYRVDVQNRPRFLD
-327 LLAVLSPPRYTGLP
+327 LLAVLTPPRYTGLP
-341 SDTLHYPFAQL
+341 TDTLRYPFAQL
-352 NSYQGT
+352 NGYQGT
-358 TIELHGALNKP
+358 QVELLTKLNKP
-369 VADLQLFRSN
+369 VEDLQLFRSD
-379 QDRLAIDSSFFST
+379 QSRLPIESSFFST

-398 DTLFRITNLQLERA
+398 DTLLRITSLQLEQA
-412 DTLRINLK
+412 DTLRLNLK
-420 DTSGLQSSRSEAGII
+420 DTSGLQSSRSEAGMI
-435 QFVLNAAMD
+435 QFVLNAAID
-444 AAPQVQ
+444 APPQVS
-450 LLEPAQDISE
+450 LLEPAQDLSE

-495 STQNIPLGQ
+495 TTQNIPLGQ
-504 ARQDDVASFE
+504 ARQDAIESYT

-529 FWIEVRDNDGY
+529 FWFEVRDNDGF
-540 NGPKWGR
+540 NGPKWGK

-559 EFFDDIGEQEDEVS
+559 EFFDDISEQEDEVS
-573 SNMEDISESF
+573 SDMEDISESF

-612 SLQEGQQEIEERIK
+612 SLQEEQREIEERIK
-626 ELNKKFEAIK
+626 ELNEKFEAIK

-642 NLLSKETMKAYEELE
+642 NLLSEETLKAYEELE
-657 LLMKDI
+657 QLMKEI
-663 DDPAFREALE
+663 DDPTFREALE

-679 QQMSPEQMRQALEDV
+679 QQMNPEQMRQALEDV

-731 SNEEAER
+731 AKEEADR
-738 NGEAEETE
+738 NGEEKESEQETE
-746 QTEEESEQKTV
+746 QTEESSEQESDQNKGQES
-757 DSENTDEKS
+757 DQNTDEKS
-766 DENSDQNTNEPQ
+766 EQNTSETLQ
-778 QPTPL
+778 TT
-783 ANPLTEQQ
+783 PLTEQQ
-791 KQALQKELDRL
+791 KKALQEELDRL
-802 QEQNEALS
+802 QEQNESLS
-810 EQTSP
+810 EQTTP
-815 KNEES
+815 KNEQS

-831 LEEIKKRLQQESQPN
+831 LEEIKERLEQESQPN

-862 QRMGQQQLNVNISA
+862 QMMGQQQMNVNIAA

-896 ATDET
+896 ATQET

-909 DMARQQQRIE
+909 EMARQQQRIE

-955 SSLTQMIERQKN
+955 SSLTQMIERQQN
-967 SASLASRQSFG
+967 RASLASRQSFG

-1012 MMEQMQQMGEQQRQM
+1012 MMEKMQQMGEQQQQM

-1036 DMQGERLTQDQ
+1036 DIQGERLTQDQ

-1066 EMQQNGGLDA
+1066 EMQQNGGLEA
-1076 GDELGSELQR
+1076 GDELGSQLER

-1110 QQNILSRMLQAEDAL
+1110 QQNILTRMLQAEDAL

-1132 QREGTTAENPL
+1132 QREGTSAQDPL
-1143 NRPTPPMSLEELEER
+1143 NRPTPPMSLEELEQR

-1175 QRLIQQYFELLR
+1175 QRLIQQYFELLQ
-1187 QQQVDL
+1187 QQQVDS